1 MSDGPVGAPEST
13 TPASGAATGVTEIVA
28 SYNSETAEF
37 AGSGALVAG
46 ECVHDAHK
54 IEKASNRRTK
64 LGLARARGPVLIP
77 RSVISVSHLVKRYGS
92 HLAVDDVSFDV
103 AKGEVVG
110 FLGPNGAGKSTTLRI
125 LSGFLG
131 ATEGTVEING
141 HDVEKESLKAR
152 QSIGYMPEA
161 VPIYPEMR
169 VAEYL
174 TFRAELKRVA
184 SAKRKAHVEDA
195 MEKAGVADVAT
206 TLIGNLSK
214 GYKQRVGLADAL
226 VANPPILILDEPT
239 AGLDPNQIREVR
251 TVIAAL
257 ADDHTVVLSTH
268 ILSEVEASC
277 TKVILI
283 AKGKLLTQGKTEDI
297 RAMRR
302 SGGVD
307 ITVRGDKQAAMT
319 SLKGLAGIE
328 KISDATPKSTAKE
341 ISVIR
346 ISWGKKAE
354 NEAIASTT
362 EKAVAALVSA
372 GVFIREVKSVGGS
385 LEDVFTSLTSDAAAS
400 TEDAS

>member
-1 MSDGPVGAPEST
+1 
-13 TPASGAATGVTEIVA
+13 
-28 SYNSETAEF
+28 
-37 AGSGALVAG
+37 
-46 ECVHDAHK
+46 
-54 IEKASNRRTK
+54 
-64 LGLARARGPVLIP
+64 
-77 RSVISVSHLVKRYGS
+77 VISVSHLVKRYGS

-131 ATEGTVEING
+131 ATEGSVSING
-141 HDVEKESLKAR
+141 HDVEKESILAR
-152 QSIGYMPEA
+152 ESIGYMPEA

-174 TFRAELKRVA
+174 TFRAELKRIA
-184 SAKRKAHVEDA
+184 RAKRRLRVDDA
-195 MEKAGVADVAT
+195 MQKAGVTDVAT

-251 TVIAAL
+251 SVIAAL

-283 AKGKLLTQGKTEDI
+283 AKGKLLAQGKTEDI
-297 RAMRR
+297 RSMRR

-307 ITVRGDKQAAMT
+307 ITVRGEKSSATAA
-319 SLKGLAGIE
+319 LKGLPGIE
-328 KISDATPKSTAKE
+328 KISDVTPKSFAKD

-354 NEAIASTT
+354 NDANAT
-362 EKAVAALVSA
+362 EKAVAALVGA
-372 GVFIREVKSVGGS
+372 GMFIREVKSIGGS
-385 LEDVFTSLTSDAAAS
+385 LEDVFASLTGEAPAES
-400 TEDAS
+400 EDAS

>member
-1 MSDGPVGAPEST
+1 M
-13 TPASGAATGVTEIVA
+13 
-28 SYNSETAEF
+28 
-37 AGSGALVAG
+37 
-46 ECVHDAHK
+46 
-54 IEKASNRRTK
+54 
-64 LGLARARGPVLIP
+64 LIP

-131 ATEGTVEING
+131 ATEGSVSIDG
-141 HDVEKESLKAR
+141 HDVEKESILAR
-152 QSIGYMPEA
+152 ESIGYMPEA

-174 TFRAELKRVA
+174 TFRAELKRIA
-184 SAKRKAHVEDA
+184 RAKRRSRVDDA
-195 MEKAGVADVAT
+195 MQKAGVTDVAT
-206 TLIGNLSK
+206 TLLGNLSK
-214 GYKQRVGLADAL
+214 GYKPRVGLADAL
-226 VANPPILILDEPT
+226 VANPPIWILDEPT

-283 AKGKLLTQGKTEDI
+283 AKGKLLAQGKTEDI
-297 RAMRR
+297 RSMRR

-307 ITVRGDKQAAMT
+307 ITVRGDKSSATGA
-319 SLKGLAGIE
+319 LKGLAGIE
-328 KISDATPKSTAKE
+328 KVSDVTPKSSAKD

-346 ISWGKKAE
+346 VSWGKKAE
-354 NEAIASTT
+354 NDAIAFTT
-362 EKAVAALVSA
+362 ERAVAALVGA
-372 GVFIREVKSVGGS
+372 GIFIREVKSVGGS
-385 LEDVFTSLTSDAAAS
+385 LEDVFASLTGKAPAESKDAP
-400 TEDAS
+400 